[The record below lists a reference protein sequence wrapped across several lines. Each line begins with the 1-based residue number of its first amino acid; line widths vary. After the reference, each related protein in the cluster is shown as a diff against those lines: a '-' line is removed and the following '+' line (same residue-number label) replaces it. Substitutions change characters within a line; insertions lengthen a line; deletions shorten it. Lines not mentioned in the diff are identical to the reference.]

1 MLFFFFKQKT
11 AYEMR
16 ISNWSSDVVSSDLLD
31 PLPLVTAMVHPVG
44 DVRQFQRP
52 ILHLGP
58 SFPPPLDLAALLLVQ
73 LARLFPQ
80 PLRAKAA
87 RRRQQV
93 GMVIALVA
101 LATRCMDRHVHRHP
115 MP

>member
-1 MLFFFFKQKT
+1 MHSGF
-11 AYEMR
+11 
-16 ISNWSSDVVSSDLLD
+16 LLY

-44 DVRQFQRP
+44 DVRQFPRP
-52 ILHLGP
+52 ILHIGP
-58 SFPPPLDLAALLLVQ
+58 SFPPPLDLAALLLVR

-80 PLRAKAA
+80 PTRAKAA

-101 LATRCMDRHVHRHP
+101 IATRCLDRNVNRTP
-115 MP
+115 MPHAAFPRAANHTGRASP

>member
-1 MLFFFFKQKT
+1 MIRRPPRSTRTDTLFPYT
-11 AYEMR
+11 
-16 ISNWSSDVVSSDLLD
+16 
-31 PLPLVTAMVHPVG
+31 PLF
-44 DVRQFQRP
+44 RSQFQRP

-93 GMVIALVA
+93 SMVIALVA

-115 MP
+115 MPLADFPREAQGDRKSTRLNSSH